1 MLYFICGAK
10 YVRRLDFI
18 ADNDLKY
25 LAKIIKTFLNDNKI
39 SLMKW
44 PVQSLNQNPIEMLQ
58 IDVDKYL
65 KQQKPKHIEELF
77 TAI

>member
-1 MLYFICGAK
+1 MTQKEETSQSNEKFGT
-10 YVRRLDFI
+10 VRVRLCR
-18 ADNDLKY
+18 ARGC
-25 LAKIIKTFLNDNKI
+25 
-39 SLMKW
+39 KW
-44 PVQSLNQNPIEMLQ
+44 YD